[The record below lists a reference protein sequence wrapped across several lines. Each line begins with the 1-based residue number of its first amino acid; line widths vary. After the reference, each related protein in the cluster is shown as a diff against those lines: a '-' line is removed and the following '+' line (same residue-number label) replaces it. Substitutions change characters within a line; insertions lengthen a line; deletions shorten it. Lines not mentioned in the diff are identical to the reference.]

1 MSKFTIEINDTAEG
15 VEYTGTVDDPVNPG
29 SPTHQFAAALRKFP
43 EMLPEFMQT
52 AINKLGESDVTPV
65 TSDAPTV

>member
-43 EMLPEFMQT
+43 ELLPEFMQT

-65 TSDAPTV
+65 TLDVPTV